1 MNKFENKLILVIDDN
16 PMNVLLATKTL
27 ENFGFSTC
35 SADSG
40 ALGIKSLE
48 NEIPS
53 LILMD
58 IMMPEMD
65 GYEACREIKKV
76 DKWKE
81 IPIIFLTANV
91 HTENL
96 LEGFAAGGVDY
107 ITKPFK
113 SEELNVRIK
122 NHIELAESRSTIL
135 EMNRSRDKLYSI
147 IAHDVRS
154 PLSGILQT
162 LDAIDQG
169 YINPD
174 SEDFKDII
182 HQLKNRTQDTSALLS
197 SLLEWTRA
205 QDPTKNIQQKQTNI
219 QLLVNNCAHLLE
231 ANAQNK
237 SITISINI
245 DDKIEAFC
253 DEVTIHTVF
262 RNLISNAVKFT
273 QNNGTISIEGKPSE
287 DKVSITV
294 QDSGI
299 GMSTEAIEN
308 IFEKNQHFTSTG
320 TANESGTGL
329 GLMLVKDF
337 VKMNKGSIRVEST
350 LGIGT
355 TFTIELPLYKP
366 LQS

>member
-1 MNKFENKLILVIDDN
+1 MNKVENKLILVIDDN
-16 PMNVLLATKTL
+16 PMNVLLACKTV
-27 ENFGFSTC
+27 ENFGFRTI
-35 SADSG
+35 SAESG
-40 ALGIKSLE
+40 ASGIACLE

-81 IPIIFLTANV
+81 IPIIFLTANM

-113 SEELNVRIK
+113 GEELNVRIK

-169 YINPD
+169 YINPN
-174 SEDFKDII
+174 SEDFKEII
-182 HQLKNRTQDTSALLS
+182 HQLKNRTKDTSTLLS

-205 QDPTKNIQQKQTNI
+205 QDPTKTIQQKQTNI
-219 QLLVNNCAHLLE
+219 QQLINICAHLLE
-231 ANAQNK
+231 SNAQNK
-237 SITISINI
+237 GISISINI

-262 RNLISNAVKFT
+262 RNLISNAIKFT
-273 QNNGTISIEGKPSE
+273 KNDGTISIEGKQSE
-287 DKVSITV
+287 DTVSIKV

-299 GMSTEAIEN
+299 GMSAEAIEN

-337 VKMNKGSIRVEST
+337 VRMNKGSIRVEST
-350 LGIGT
+350 IGAGT
-355 TFTIELPLYKP
+355 IFTVELPVYKP
-366 LQS
+366 L

>member
-16 PMNVLLATKTL
+16 PMNVLLAAKTL
-27 ENFGFSTC
+27 ENFGFRTS
-35 SADSG
+35 SAESG

-76 DKWKE
+76 EKWKE

-113 SEELNVRIK
+113 GEELNVRIK
-122 NHIELAESRSTIL
+122 NHIELAESRCTIL

-169 YINPD
+169 YIHPD
-174 SEDFKDII
+174 SEDFKEII
-182 HQLKNRTQDTSALLS
+182 HQLKNRTKDTSTLLS

-205 QDPTKNIQQKQTNI
+205 QDPTKSIQQKQTNI
-219 QLLVNNCAHLLE
+219 PALINSCAQLLE

-245 DDKIEAFC
+245 DDTIEALC

-262 RNLISNAVKFT
+262 RNLISNAIKFT
-273 QNNGTISIEGKPSE
+273 KNNGIISIEGKQSE

-294 QDSGI
+294 RDSGI
-299 GMSTEAIEN
+299 GMSAEAIEN
-308 IFEKNQHFTSTG
+308 IFEKNQHYTSNG
-320 TANESGTGL
+320 TANEQGTGL

-337 VKMNKGSIRVEST
+337 VRMNKGSILVDST
-350 LGIGT
+350 MGAGT
-355 TFTIELPLYKP
+355 TFTVELPVYKH
-366 LQS
+366 